1 MNMQPPKSWTCE
13 KRFKSFVFWFM
24 YTRSSLKVLKLNF
37 KKYRNSGHGVLT
49 RDINNIMIWLLYWTA
64 YNVVN
69 WSNGYLVECLCNRS
83 AYQIPVTGV
92 SQIHLI
98 LNFNLTIPNIKIYGN
113 GLPSFFFQRWTII
126 KYRHIGIFYNHLGKK
141 KTYGVDS
148 HKLCPIFLHKK
159 HITIYC
165 NPIPLPPKES
175 ETFDVR
181 R

>member
-1 MNMQPPKSWTCE
+1 M
-13 KRFKSFVFWFM
+13 
-24 YTRSSLKVLKLNF
+24 SS
-37 KKYRNSGHGVLT
+37 
-49 RDINNIMIWLLYWTA
+49 TA
-64 YNVVN
+64 
-69 WSNGYLVECLCNRS
+69 WSNDYLVECLCNRS
-83 AYQIPVTGV
+83 VYQIPVTGV

-126 KYRHIGIFYNHLGKK
+126 KYRHIGIFYNHLGGK

-165 NPIPLPPKES
+165 NLIYHSHQKNPKHLTYDAKPKCPFTS
-175 ETFDVR
+175 CCVHETRWKWQHDHWKLNLINF
-181 R
+181 

>member
-1 MNMQPPKSWTCE
+1 M
-13 KRFKSFVFWFM
+13 
-24 YTRSSLKVLKLNF
+24 SS
-37 KKYRNSGHGVLT
+37 
-49 RDINNIMIWLLYWTA
+49 TA
-64 YNVVN
+64 
-69 WSNGYLVECLCNRS
+69 WSNDYLVECLCNRS
-83 AYQIPVTGV
+83 VYQIPVTGV

-159 HITIYC
+159 HYDLLQSNTTPTKRIRNIWRTTL
-165 NPIPLPPKES
+165 NRNAPSLPVVYTKLDENDNMII
-175 ETFDVR
+175 ENLI
-181 R
+181 

>member
-13 KRFKSFVFWFM
+13 KRFKAFVFWFM
-24 YTRSSLKVLKLNF
+24 YTRSSLKVLKLNL
-37 KKYRNSGHGVLT
+37 KKYRNSDH
-49 RDINNIMIWLLYWTA
+49 DITALLNCLYTMSSTA
-64 YNVVN
+64 
-69 WSNGYLVECLCNRS
+69 WSNDYLVECLCNRS
-83 AYQIPVTGV
+83 VYQIPVTGV

-126 KYRHIGIFYNHLGKK
+126 KYRHIGIFYNHLGEK

-165 NPIPLPPKES
+165 NLIPLPPKES

>member
-1 MNMQPPKSWTCE
+1 MIYNCSTELPTM
-13 KRFKSFVFWFM
+13 
-24 YTRSSLKVLKLNF
+24 SS
-37 KKYRNSGHGVLT
+37 
-49 RDINNIMIWLLYWTA
+49 TA
-64 YNVVN
+64 
-69 WSNGYLVECLCNRS
+69 WSNDYLVECLCNRS
-83 AYQIPVTGV
+83 VYQIPVTGV

-98 LNFNLTIPNIKIYGN
+98 LNFNLTHQTSKFTETVYQV
-113 GLPSFFFQRWTII
+113 FFFQRWTII
-126 KYRHIGIFYNHLGKK
+126 KYRHIGIFYNHLGEK

-165 NPIPLPPKES
+165 NLIPPPPKES

>member
-1 MNMQPPKSWTCE
+1 MQPPKSWTCE
-13 KRFKSFVFWFM
+13 KRFKAFVFWFM

-37 KKYRNSGHGVLT
+37 KKYRNSDH
-49 RDINNIMIWLLYWTA
+49 DITALLNCLQCRQLIERLSGWMSLQQISISNPSDWGKSDSFDFKLQSNNTKH
-64 YNVVN
+64 
-69 WSNGYLVECLCNRS
+69 
-83 AYQIPVTGV
+83 Q
-92 SQIHLI
+92 
-98 LNFNLTIPNIKIYGN
+98 NLRKRFTK
-113 GLPSFFFQRWTII
+113 FFFQRWTII
-126 KYRHIGIFYNHLGKK
+126 KYRHIGIFYNHLGEK

-165 NPIPLPPKES
+165 NLIPLPPKES